1 MLREVLKLTFL
12 TVPFVFLLLIVFVFL
27 KNSEIVRACPASGP
41 KSMRRLS
48 LNPDLFLQVIKD
60 VREIAH
66 TYRRSV
72 TSLPELQN
80 RHPPETLSDA
90 KSGE

>member
-1 MLREVLKLTFL
+1 
-12 TVPFVFLLLIVFVFL
+12 
-27 KNSEIVRACPASGP
+27 
-41 KSMRRLS
+41 MRRLS

-80 RHPPETLSDA
+80 RHPPETLFDA
-90 KSGE
+90 ERGEQASAGTRQQANQTLDRFAWYSVCAQNNVEFPQLQ